1 MQNPGLI
8 EKIQSLP
15 PETVNEVEDFV
26 DFLAE
31 KQKRSA
37 KQKRYAELSAFAAEF
52 GGTDLEID
60 AELENASAEYLLEIT
75 KDDETR

>member
-1 MQNPGLI
+1 MQNLGLI

-37 KQKRYAELSAFAAEF
+37 KQKRHAEISAFATEF
-52 GGTDLEID
+52 GGTELDID
-60 AELENASAEYLLEIT
+60 ADLENASAEYLLETT
-75 KDDETR
+75 KDDEAR